1 MVKITININ
10 PEIGIC
16 QHYVPTHYLYI
27 YRCNLSN
34 SLKTRHKYLDI
45 ITEHRDCISNISTV
59 FITMKASKDKKQFL
73 LLLLRN
79 SIVRLI
85 AGTISIA
92 IFLKLGNSISWEYVS
107 LTVKAF
113 GYGFYYYLATPFVI
127 YWLAYVSETKLN
139 KIRFTITVAVTS
151 MYSFVLWD
159 SYFFFKDTLQL
170 FLFTDNPN
178 NW

>member
-1 MVKITININ
+1 
-10 PEIGIC
+10 
-16 QHYVPTHYLYI
+16 
-27 YRCNLSN
+27 
-34 SLKTRHKYLDI
+34 
-45 ITEHRDCISNISTV
+45 
-59 FITMKASKDKKQFL
+59 MKASKDKKQFL

-79 SIVRLI
+79 SIVRFV